1 MHHHLV
7 RGHNKVSHVDTDV
20 VTRVITAI
28 EAHFEKVTVTRGK
41 EYVFLG
47 MNIVYKE
54 NSTAVIG
61 MQDYLRN
68 AIKESHLNIS
78 RAAATSEKKDLWEID
93 PTSPALSP
101 AEAKVFTV
109 WWLSCFMLVCVD
121 ARTSCWLI
129 VFYAPTFQNRL
140 SKTNSN

>member
-20 VTRVITAI
+20 VTKVITAI

-47 MNIVYKE
+47 MNIVY
-54 NSTAVIG
+54 
-61 MQDYLRN
+61 
-68 AIKESHLNIS
+68 
-78 RAAATSEKKDLWEID
+78 
-93 PTSPALSP
+93 
-101 AEAKVFTV
+101 
-109 WWLSCFMLVCVD
+109 
-121 ARTSCWLI
+121 
-129 VFYAPTFQNRL
+129 YAPTFQNRL